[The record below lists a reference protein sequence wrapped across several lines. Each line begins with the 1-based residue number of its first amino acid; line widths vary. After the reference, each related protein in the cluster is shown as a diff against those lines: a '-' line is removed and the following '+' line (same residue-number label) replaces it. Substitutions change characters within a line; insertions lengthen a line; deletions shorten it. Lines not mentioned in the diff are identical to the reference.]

1 MAEAKKNDKDKND
14 DPSAAPAAAAKKQKV
29 LLVGGVVGVLALA
42 FAAALMAVPKKA
54 TKPEL
59 LGPFVAPLSPTK
71 LQVNLNDG
79 RSYLVLNLNVLFDAY
94 QADYLTLRTADP
106 VCNAE
111 VRDQLVAI
119 SSAKSRQDVSDKVL
133 KPVYLEEIRHAVE
146 PLLFPMHLGEAPSA
160 TEADPKSKLAVGQSP
175 STFRGLFE
183 DHVLHVDAV
192 AKSITLDDGAA
203 VTFVGDERDLAV
215 AAPDGAVIRL
225 DVTGLEP
232 EFQGDVKVGVKGHV
246 KRVLWDEV
254 LIQ

>member
-1 MAEAKKNDKDKND
+1 MADAKKDDKKD
-14 DPSAAPAAAAKKQKV
+14 SAADPAAAAKKHK
-29 LLVGGVVGVLALA
+29 LFAIGGVVAVLSLA
-42 FAAALMAVPKKA
+42 FGAALMAVPRKVVKS
-54 TKPEL
+54 EL
-59 LGPFVAPLSPTK
+59 AGPFVALLSPTK

-79 RSYLVLNLNVLFDAY
+79 RSYLVLNLNVLFEAY
-94 QADYLTLRTADP
+94 TADYVTLRTADA

-146 PLLFPMHLGEAPSA
+146 PLLFPVHIGAGALPTDPDPLSGLAPGS
-160 TEADPKSKLAVGQSP
+160 TM

-183 DHVLHVDAV
+183 DHVLKIDAV
-192 AKSITLDDGAA
+192 AKTIALDDGAP
-203 VTFVGDERDLAV
+203 VTFKGDERDLAV
-215 AAPDGAVIRL
+215 GAEGSVLYL
-225 DVTGLEP
+225 DVTRLEA
-232 EFQGDVKVGVKGHV
+232 EFRGDVKVGVKGLV

>member
-1 MAEAKKNDKDKND
+1 MADAKKDDKKD
-14 DPSAAPAAAAKKQKV
+14 SAPDPAAAAKKHK
-29 LLVGGVVGVLALA
+29 LFAAGGFVAVLALA
-42 FAAALMAVPKKA
+42 FGAALMAVPKKVA
-54 TKPEL
+54 KPEL
-59 LGPFVAPLSPTK
+59 AGPYVAPLSPSK

-79 RSYLVLNLNVLFDAY
+79 RSYLVLNLNLLFEAY
-94 QADYLTLRTADP
+94 AADYVTLRTTDA

-146 PLLFPMHLGEAPSA
+146 PLLFPVHIGFGDQPTA
-160 TEADPKSKLAVGQSP
+160 ADPASKLAPGITT

-183 DHVLHVDAV
+183 DHVLKVDNVSKTIA
-192 AKSITLDDGAA
+192 LDDGAP
-203 VTFVGDERDLAV
+203 VTFKGDERDLAV
-215 AAPDGAVIRL
+215 GAEGSVVYL
-225 DVTGLEP
+225 DVTALEP
-232 EFQGDVKVGVKGHV
+232 EFRGDVKVGVKGLV